1 MEINELTEKVVE
13 LTKQIQF
20 GRNQITEIVDRSR
33 KEGRES
39 TPEERK
45 EIDDIIAK
53 VETWSEELRQAKRLL
68 DLEGKLSEAQRDAIK
83 PQFETTADGEI
94 PGMPPKKMRF
104 KDLGEQLMAIRRA
117 SPANPEYKVDSRLQ
131 TRATGANESAPT
143 DGGFL
148 VQADYAAEIVKR
160 AYSVSPVV
168 SRVRRMPLSGK
179 SNSIKI
185 NAIAES
191 SRASSVWGGIV
202 MYWLG
207 EGATKTASR
216 PEFRQMELTLKKIAG
231 LFYATDE
238 LLEDASAL
246 ASLANDGFSEA
257 LNLELER
264 VVLRG
269 TGAGQPLGILNSPA
283 LITVSAEGYQ
293 WAGSIVWENIVK
305 MYARLWAGSLPNAI
319 WTVSQSCVPELL
331 QMTTSTSPTANP
343 GSPVW
348 LRDNNLAGAP
358 YGTILGIPV
367 FPIENASAVG
377 TVGDIMLLDLSQYL
391 MIDKG
396 GVQQASSIHV
406 NFLYDESVF
415 RWVYRCDGQPAWNTT
430 LTPKNSGDTQSPFVA
445 LESRT

>member
-1 MEINELTEKVVE
+1 MNITELTDRIQE
-13 LTKQIQF
+13 LTKQIEF
-20 GRNQITEIVDRSR
+20 ERNHIAEITARFQ
-33 KEGRES
+33 KEGRDS
-39 TPEERK
+39 TEEERR
-45 EIDDIIAK
+45 EIDEIADK
-53 VETWSEELRQAKRLL
+53 VKTWGEELKQAR
-68 DLEGKLSEAQRDAIK
+68 KLIDMENGLMDAQRDPIK
-83 PQFETTADGEI
+83 MPPDNKDADDGEV

-104 KDLGEQLMAIRRA
+104 KNLADQLGAIRRA
-117 SPANPEYKVDSRLQ
+117 AFPGEKIDARLC
-131 TRATGANESAPT
+131 RSTGANESAPT

-148 VQADYAAEIVKR
+148 VQADYAAGIIKR
-160 AYSVSPVV
+160 AYSTSPVV
-168 SRVRRMPLSGK
+168 SRVRRMPLTSAA
-179 SNSIKI
+179 NSIKI

-207 EGATKTASR
+207 EGATKSASR

-238 LLEDASAL
+238 LLEDAGAL
-246 ASLANDGFSEA
+246 AALANDGFGEA

-264 VVLRG
+264 VILRG
-269 TGAGQPLGILNSPA
+269 TGAGQPLGILNSPS

-293 WAGSIVWENIVK
+293 WTGSIIWENIVK
-305 MYARLWAGSLPNAI
+305 MYSRLWAGSLPNAI
-319 WTVSQSCVPELL
+319 WTISQSCVPELL
-331 QMTTSTSPTANP
+331 QMSTSSSPTADP
-343 GSPVW
+343 GAPVW

-391 MIDKG
+391 MVDKG
-396 GVQQASSIHV
+396 GIQQASSIHV
-406 NFLYDESVF
+406 NFLYDESVY

-430 LTPKNSGDTQSPFVA
+430 LTPKNSGATQSPFIA